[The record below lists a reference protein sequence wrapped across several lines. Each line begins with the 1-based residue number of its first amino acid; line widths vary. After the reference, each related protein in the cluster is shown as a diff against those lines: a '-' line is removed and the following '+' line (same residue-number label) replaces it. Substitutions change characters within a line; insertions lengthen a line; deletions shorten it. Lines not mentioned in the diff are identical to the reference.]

1 MSVVLVGAEPVKSQ
15 LPELHRPP
23 SVRDAGVADPEA
35 VEGLRDAGQ
44 RREEGAHQG
53 GVTVRGLGRAGLQQE
68 RVKVLVL

>member
-15 LPELHRPP
+15 LPELHWPP
-23 SVRDAGVADPEA
+23 SVRDAGVSHPEA
-35 VEGLRDAGQ
+35 VEGLSDAWQ

-53 GVTVRGLGRAGLQQE
+53 GVTVRGLGRAGLQEE

>member
-1 MSVVLVGAEPVKSQ
+1 MPVVLVRAEPVKGEF
-15 LPELHRPP
+15 PELNGPP
-23 SVRDAGVADPEA
+23 SVRDAGVSHPEA

-53 GVTVRGLGRAGLQQE
+53 GVTVRGLGRAGLQEE